1 MNVSAEFKLEPPFK
15 VLNVRF
21 VWILTR
27 DDDLLRLEV
36 LDVGD
41 AAVGELD
48 GADAGGDA
56 GDGGDGGAG
65 HGAAREVDYVGHGL
79 LARQGHRP
87 QRELHH
93 LPRQQLGPVRYEQ
106 SAQPLAAEG
115 AHSQGFRVI
124 CRLGGNKYLS
134 IC

>member
-15 VLNVRF
+15 VLNVCF

-79 LARQGHRP
+79 LAR
-87 QRELHH
+87 
-93 LPRQQLGPVRYEQ
+93 
-106 SAQPLAAEG
+106 
-115 AHSQGFRVI
+115 
-124 CRLGGNKYLS
+124 
-134 IC
+134 